1 MAAFNK
7 LTASE
12 LSALAARFAK
22 PQSASAPQT
31 VADSAAPIVQRT
43 QPRAELTSFAQ
54 LPAYKQ
60 LQVQLKVAATTGIA
74 VPYFMLHQGLAK
86 EYTEVAGRR
95 LLNFSTYDY
104 LGLNG
109 DERLNAAAA
118 AAAQRY
124 GTSASASRL
133 VAGERPIHR
142 ELEAALAAHY
152 GAEDCVVMVSGFA
165 CNVTTI
171 ASLFGSGDVIYT
183 DKLCHNSIMTGAQ
196 DSRAVRVIY
205 PHNDMAALRELL
217 VKTRALHQRALIVTE
232 GVFSMDGN
240 IAKLK
245 ELVALKREFNC
256 FLMVDEAHA
265 LGCIGAS
272 GKGSFEQAGID
283 PSAVDIWMG
292 TLSKTLCT
300 CGGYIAGCR
309 ALIEL
314 LKYKASG
321 FVYSVGISPV
331 LAAVA
336 LEALTLSRQELWRT
350 QKLQENGAFAL
361 RRAREL
367 GLNTGL
373 AEGTAILPIIVGSSM
388 KAAFLANLL
397 LDHGICALPIIYPV
411 VAENAA
417 RLRLFLSA
425 SHHQASI
432 ETALQS
438 ICNLL
443 PEATAREAQFV
454 HKVRG
459 TYADES
465 ADLAVSMDAAAV
477 QAQPAAQLKED
488 A

>member
-22 PQSASAPQT
+22 PLSASAPQT
-31 VADSAAPIVQRT
+31 VADSADPMVQRT
-43 QPRAELTSFAQ
+43 QPRPELTSFAQ

-118 AAAQRY
+118 QRY

-171 ASLFGSGDVIYT
+171 ASLFGAGDVIYT

-196 DSRAVRVIY
+196 DSRAARVIF
-205 PHNDMAALRELL
+205 PHNDMTALRDLL

-265 LGCIGAS
+265 LGCIGKT
-272 GKGSFEQAGID
+272 GQGSFEYAGID
-283 PSAVDIWMG
+283 PQSVDIWMG

-300 CGGYIAGCR
+300 CGGYIAGSK

-331 LAAVA
+331 LAAAA
-336 LEALTLSRQELWRT
+336 LTALTLSRVELWRT
-350 QKLQENGAFAL
+350 QQLQENGAYAL
-361 RRAREL
+361 RRAKEL

-388 KAAFLANLL
+388 RAAFLSNLL
-397 LDHGICALPIIYPV
+397 IEHGICALPIIYPV

-425 SHHQASI
+425 SHHQDSI
-432 ETALQS
+432 ETALQT
-438 ICNLL
+438 IFKLL
-443 PEATAREAQFV
+443 PQAAAREAQFV
-454 HKVRG
+454 NKVR
-459 TYADES
+459 TS
-465 ADLAVSMDAAAV
+465 
-477 QAQPAAQLKED
+477 ED
-488 A
+488 ATDKEFA